1 MRNKLAQIK
10 LFGLN
15 WRSFVALISKLRYIE
30 KPVSENNMA

>member
-15 WRSFVALISKLRYIE
+15 WRSFVALISKLVASLTYTTN
-30 KPVSENNMA
+30 KY